1 MGVTLLR
8 SGSKVECYGPASNL
22 LIGGD
27 VQMNQFYAFV
37 VPGGLALFVT
47 VVGFVALFLQ
57 QRSHARAVE
66 QRDGHRK
73 AALA

>member
-1 MGVTLLR
+1 
-8 SGSKVECYGPASNL
+8 
-22 LIGGD
+22 
-27 VQMNQFYAFV
+27 MNQFYAFV
-37 VPGGLALFVT
+37 VPGGLALFVA

-73 AALA
+73 AALV